1 MATRSR
7 RVEAEVREVE
17 IEEGSRKVKGVRA
30 TCTECG
36 ICVEVF
42 GTGENSRKRA
52 LAQLRENCGM
62 GENNFYVE
70 AQ

>member
-1 MATRSR
+1 MARSR
-7 RVEAEVREVE
+7 TVEAEITEVE
-17 IEEGSRKVKGVRA
+17 IDEGGRRVAGVKA

-42 GTGENSRKRA
+42 GTGDNSRKRA

-62 GENNFYVE
+62 GERNFYVE
-70 AQ
+70 AT

>member
-1 MATRSR
+1 MARSR
-7 RVEAEVREVE
+7 TVEAEITEVE
-17 IEEGSRKVKGVRA
+17 IEEGGRRVAGIRA

-36 ICVEVF
+36 ILVEVF

-62 GENNFYVE
+62 GERNFYVE
-70 AQ
+70 AK